1 MERESMEVDVLIVGA
16 GPAGLSAAIR
26 LMQMAQEASVELSVC
41 VLEKGSEVGAHIMSG
56 AVLEPR
62 ALDELIPD
70 WAERGAPLNVP
81 VTAEKFM
88 FLTAVNSIP
97 LPNIVLPKAT
107 HNEGNYIVSLG
118 NVCRWLAEQ
127 AEAMGVEIFPG
138 FAASELLFHD
148 DGRVKGVIT
157 GIMGINAQGEQKPA
171 YEAGMELHAKY
182 TLFGEG
188 CRGSLSQQLLKR
200 FDLDKDCQPQTYGIG
215 LKELWEVP
223 DDVHREGL
231 VLHTAGWPMDNATYG
246 GSFLYHLD
254 NNQVAIGFV
263 IALDYQNPYLSPFD
277 EFQRYKTHPDISRH
291 LKGGKRIAYGARALN
306 EGGLQSIPGLVFP
319 GGALIGCSAG
329 FLNVPKIKGSHN
341 AIKTGMLAAEAAFE
355 AIQTANTAGEEMPQA
370 VLENYP
376 AALRES
382 WVWKEL
388 TAARNF
394 RPAFAKWG
402 LIGGTLYNGIDQFLG
417 GHVGWTLNNSHK
429 DHESLKPKE
438 QSQAIDYPK
447 PDGIFS
453 FDKLSSVF
461 ISNTNHEE
469 DQPVHLLLADPNVP
483 VEHNLALYDAPE
495 QRYCPAGVYEILTD
509 DDGGN
514 ARLQISAQNC
524 LHCKTCDI
532 KDPTQNIT
540 WITPEG
546 TGGPNYPNM

>member
-26 LMQMAQEASVELSVC
+26 LMQMAEEAGVELSVC

-56 AVLEPR
+56 AVMEPR
-62 ALDELIPD
+62 ALNELIPD
-70 WAERGAPLNVP
+70 WAARGAPLNVP
-81 VTAEKFM
+81 VTVEKFM
-88 FLTAVNSIP
+88 FLTANNSIP
-97 LPNIVLPKAT
+97 LPNIVLPRAT
-107 HNEGNYIVSLG
+107 HNKGNYIISLG
-118 NVCRWLAEQ
+118 NFCRWLAEQ

-148 DGRVKGVIT
+148 DGRVKGVVT
-157 GIMGINAQGEQKPA
+157 GVMGIDAQGEQKPSF
-171 YEAGMELHAKY
+171 EAGMELHAKY

-188 CRGSLSQQLLKR
+188 CRGSLSQQLMKR

-223 DDVHREGL
+223 DEAHREGL
-231 VLHTAGWPMDNATYG
+231 VVHTAGWPMDNATYG

-277 EFQRYKTHPDISRH
+277 EFQRYKTHPEIRRH
-291 LKGGKRIAYGARALN
+291 LEGGKRIAYGARALN

-329 FLNVPKIKGSHN
+329 FMNVPKIKGSHN
-341 AIKTGMLAAEAAFE
+341 AIKTGMLAAEAAFG
-355 AIQTANTAGEEMPQA
+355 AIQTANAAGEEMPQA
-370 VLENYP
+370 VLESYP
-376 AALRES
+376 AALRQS
-382 WVWKEL
+382 WVWREL

-402 LIGGTLYNGIDQFLG
+402 LIGGTLYNGVDQFLG
-417 GHVGWTLNNSHK
+417 GHVGWTLNNPHH

-438 QSQAIDYPK
+438 RCQAIDYPK
-447 PDGIFS
+447 PDGVYS

-483 VEHNLALYDAPE
+483 VAHNLALYDAPE

-509 DDGGN
+509 DAGGN

-524 LHCKTCDI
+524 LHCKTCEI

-540 WITPEG
+540 WIVPEG